1 MAGCGARRAAR
12 EALAQLAVGQL
23 GQGQE
28 EDVLGRE
35 KEGEDGERKK
45 KKKGRRTST
54 ACSAE
59 RLSHVKSSTRTSSSR
74 PAPWRRRS
82 RMAAAVAVTSSP
94 PRPSTSPRLSWSSWE
109 ADELEEAATA
119 PRPSTSRRRRPA
131 SPRAAIATSVEA
143 VVLAPGRRPRSV
155 RAEVV
160 AIAPRPP
167 PAEPAAVAPRP
178 PPAEPAEPTALA
190 PRPPPAES
198 VPKPPPA
205 VAARLLPARAQRG
218 DGEDGDVGE
227 EDGES
232 DGSNFINFQW
242 HPTTNVNCNDIFLIC
257 HICNGM
263 DQINLRNILV
273 DAPMVFL
280 LINYSRL
287 SLQVT

>member
-1 MAGCGARRAAR
+1 MATAAQTGGKGGLARAGCGARRAAR

-45 KKKGRRTST
+45 KKKGRKTST

-74 PAPWRRRS
+74 PAPWWRRS

-178 PPAEPAEPTALA
+178 PPAEPAEPTAIA

-205 VAARLLPARAQRG
+205 VAAPPPPPPPPAFSPPAHSGVMVRMVTWERRT
-218 DGEDGDVGE
+218 ERVMV
-227 EDGES
+227 
-232 DGSNFINFQW
+232 
-242 HPTTNVNCNDIFLIC
+242 P
-257 HICNGM
+257 
-263 DQINLRNILV
+263 IL
-273 DAPMVFL
+273 
-280 LINYSRL
+280 
-287 SLQVT
+287 

>member
-35 KEGEDGERKK
+35 KEWEDGERKK

-74 PAPWRRRS
+74 PAPWWRRS

-119 PRPSTSRRRRPA
+119 PRPSTARRRRPA

-167 PAEPAAVAPRP
+167 PAEPA
-178 PPAEPAEPTALA
+178 EPTAIA

-227 EDGES
+227 DGES

-242 HPTTNVNCNDIFLIC
+242 HPTTNVNCNV
-257 HICNGM
+257 
-263 DQINLRNILV
+263 LV
-273 DAPMVFL
+273 FCFGKGRRDDAGAVEKWVQPRQAVL
-280 LINYSRL
+280 T
-287 SLQVT
+287 V